1 MQEDYTLFAAVID
14 AGSLSG
20 AARILKL
27 SPAMVSKRLAA
38 LEHRLGAR
46 LIQRTTRRLSLT
58 DVGQSFHEQVLAI
71 LDAIAQAEAMVA
83 GRAGA
88 PSGRLRVS
96 APTSFGRMHVAPWL
110 KGFLAANPA
119 IMLDIDLTDHFVD
132 LLAERVDVAIRIG
145 LPPDSGLAANRL
157 APNRRLLCASPAYI
171 ESHGAPQEPA
181 DLERH
186 GLLAATGQLPWRL
199 TGPGG
204 PLVIQGESIVRT
216 NSSEVVRELALAG
229 AGIALRSTWDVAEQL
244 RAGQLR
250 QVLPDYEGTSDV
262 GIYAVRPRADLTSPN
277 VRAFIGFLEKLYA
290 PIPPWDRDPIA
301 IDPPHERAA

>member
-186 GLLAATGQLPWRL
+186 GLLAAMGQLPWRL